1 MICMEGGHTAIILL
15 CRVVTKTIVMLSL
28 LFGATTVAAQSL
40 EYKSVDDVALQTEI
54 GIRLFNQPTDG
65 CWSCHG
71 TDANSLKSRAGDN
84 KTVRLSD
91 PSTWRSYQIVS
102 TFDSDTGLSQR
113 QIAVSLIRLGAD
125 EWNRQ
130 LAPLIRVQSG
140 SNEIFFDERM
150 IGIHSGYLKKNQRA
164 IARILKRAKIRAS
177 REDVLDIM
185 ATSVFAYLANDL
197 LTEIPKK

>member
-1 MICMEGGHTAIILL
+1 MICMKCGGTVIILL

-40 EYKSVDDVALQTEI
+40 EYERVDDVALQTEI

-84 KTVRLSD
+84 KAIRLSD
-91 PSTWRSYQIVS
+91 PSTWRSYQIAP

-130 LAPLIRVQSG
+130 VAPLIRSQTG

-164 IARILKRAKIRAS
+164 IARLLKRAKIRANQD
-177 REDVLDIM
+177 EVLDIM

-197 LTEIPKK
+197 MP

>member
-1 MICMEGGHTAIILL
+1 MICMKCGGTVIILL
-15 CRVVTKTIVMLSL
+15 CRVVTKTIVMLSF

-40 EYKSVDDVALQTEI
+40 EYKSVDDVALQAEI

-84 KTVRLSD
+84 KAIRLSD
-91 PSTWRSYQIVS
+91 PSTWRSYQIAP

-130 LAPLIRVQSG
+130 VAPLIRSQTG

-164 IARILKRAKIRAS
+164 IARLLKRAKVRANQD
-177 REDVLDIM
+177 EVLDIM

-197 LTEIPKK
+197 MP

>member
-1 MICMEGGHTAIILL
+1 MICMKCGGTVIILL

-40 EYKSVDDVALQTEI
+40 EYESVDDVALQTEI

-84 KTVRLSD
+84 KAIRLSD
-91 PSTWRSYQIVS
+91 PSTWRSYQIAP

-125 EWNRQ
+125 DWNRQ
-130 LAPLIRVQSG
+130 VAPLIRSQTG

-164 IARILKRAKIRAS
+164 IARLLKRAKIRANQD
-177 REDVLDIM
+177 EVLDIM

-197 LTEIPKK
+197 MP

>member
-1 MICMEGGHTAIILL
+1 MISIEGGHTAIISP
-15 CRVVTKTIVMLSL
+15 CRLVTKTIVILGL

-40 EYKSVDDVALQTEI
+40 EYKSVGDVALQTET

-71 TDANSLKSRAGDN
+71 TDANSLNSRAGDN

-91 PSTWRSYQIVS
+91 PQTWRSQQTVS
-102 TFDSDTGLSQR
+102 TFDSATAPSPT

-130 LAPLIRVQSG
+130 LAPLIRAQSG

-164 IARILKRAKIRAS
+164 IGRILKRAKIRAS

-185 ATSVFAYLANDL
+185 ATSVFAYLVNDL
-197 LTEIPKK
+197 LNEIPNK

>member
-1 MICMEGGHTAIILL
+1 MIRKAYGHTATTTLGCL
-15 CRVVTKTIVMLSL
+15 VTRTIFIFCL

-84 KTVRLSD
+84 KAIRLSD
-91 PSTWRSYQIVS
+91 PSTWRSYQIAP

-113 QIAVSLIRLGAD
+113 QIAVSLIRRGAD
-125 EWNRQ
+125 DWNRQ
-130 LAPLIRVQSG
+130 LAPLIRAQTG

-150 IGIHSGYLKKNQRA
+150 IGMHSGYLKKNQRA
-164 IARILKRAKIRAS
+164 IARLLKRAKVRANQD
-177 REDVLDIM
+177 EVLDIM

-197 LTEIPKK
+197 MP

>member
-1 MICMEGGHTAIILL
+1 MICMKCGGTVIILL

-84 KTVRLSD
+84 KAIRLSD
-91 PSTWRSYQIVS
+91 PSTWRSYQIAP

-125 EWNRQ
+125 DWNRQ
-130 LAPLIRVQSG
+130 VAPLIRSQTG

-164 IARILKRAKIRAS
+164 ITRLLKRAKIRANQD
-177 REDVLDIM
+177 EVLDIM

-197 LTEIPKK
+197 MP

>member
-1 MICMEGGHTAIILL
+1 MICMKCGGTVIILL

-40 EYKSVDDVALQTEI
+40 EYESVDDVALQTEI

-84 KTVRLSD
+84 KAIRLSD
-91 PSTWRSYQIVS
+91 PSTWRSYQIAP

-113 QIAVSLIRLGAD
+113 QIAVSLIRRGAD

-130 LAPLIRVQSG
+130 VAPLIRSQTG

-164 IARILKRAKIRAS
+164 IARLLKRAKVRANQD
-177 REDVLDIM
+177 EVLDIM

-197 LTEIPKK
+197 MP

>member
-1 MICMEGGHTAIILL
+1 MICMKCGGTVIILL

-40 EYKSVDDVALQTEI
+40 EYESVDDVALQTEI

-84 KTVRLSD
+84 KAIRLSD
-91 PSTWRSYQIVS
+91 PSTWRSYQIAP

-130 LAPLIRVQSG
+130 VAPLIRSQTG

-164 IARILKRAKIRAS
+164 IARLLKRAKIRANQD
-177 REDVLDIM
+177 EVLDIM

-197 LTEIPKK
+197 MP

>member
-1 MICMEGGHTAIILL
+1 MIYLKGDYTAVILL
-15 CRVVTKTIVMLSL
+15 GRLLSKATMILGL
-28 LFGATTVAAQSL
+28 LFSATTVAAQSL
-40 EYKSVDDVALQTEI
+40 ECKRVDDVALQTEI

-71 TDANSLKSRAGDN
+71 TNAKTLKSRAGDN
-84 KTVRLSD
+84 KAVRLSD
-91 PSTWRSYQIVS
+91 PSTWRSYQIVP
-102 TFDSDTGLSQR
+102 TFDSNTGLSQR

-130 LAPLIRVQSG
+130 LAPLIHMQSG

-150 IGIHSGYLKKNQRA
+150 IGIHSGYLKKNQRT

>member
-15 CRVVTKTIVMLSL
+15 CRVVTKTIVMLNL

-40 EYKSVDDVALQTEI
+40 EYKSVDDMALQTEI

-84 KTVRLSD
+84 KAIRLSD
-91 PSTWRSYQIVS
+91 PSTWRSYQIAP
-102 TFDSDTGLSQR
+102 TFESDTGLSQR

-125 EWNRQ
+125 DWNRQ
-130 LAPLIRVQSG
+130 VAPLIRSQTG

-164 IARILKRAKIRAS
+164 IARLLKRAKIRANQD
-177 REDVLDIM
+177 EVLDIM

-197 LTEIPKK
+197 MP

>member
-1 MICMEGGHTAIILL
+1 MIYLKGDYTAVILL
-15 CRVVTKTIVMLSL
+15 GRLLSKATMILGL
-28 LFGATTVAAQSL
+28 LFSATTVAAQSL

-71 TDANSLKSRAGDN
+71 TDANTLKSRTGDN
-84 KTVRLSD
+84 KAIRLSD
-91 PSTWRSYQIVS
+91 PSTWRSHQIVP
-102 TFDSDTGLSQR
+102 TFDSDSGLSQR

-130 LAPLIRVQSG
+130 LAPLIRSQTG

-150 IGIHSGYLKKNQRA
+150 IGIHSGYLKKNQRV

-185 ATSVFAYLANDL
+185 ATSVFAYMANDL
-197 LTEIPKK
+197 LTELPKK

>member
-1 MICMEGGHTAIILL
+1 MICMKCGGTVIILL

-40 EYKSVDDVALQTEI
+40 EYKRVDDVALQTEI

-84 KTVRLSD
+84 KAIRLSD
-91 PSTWRSYQIVS
+91 PSTWRSYQIAP

-125 EWNRQ
+125 DWNRQ
-130 LAPLIRVQSG
+130 VAPLIRSQTG

-164 IARILKRAKIRAS
+164 ITRLLKRAKIRANQD
-177 REDVLDIM
+177 EVLDIM

-197 LTEIPKK
+197 MP

>member
-1 MICMEGGHTAIILL
+1 MIGKSYGHTATSKLDCL
-15 CRVVTKTIVMLSL
+15 VTRTIVILCL

-84 KTVRLSD
+84 KAIRLSD
-91 PSTWRSYQIVS
+91 PSTWRSYQIAP

-125 EWNRQ
+125 DWNRQ
-130 LAPLIRVQSG
+130 LAPLIRAQTG

-164 IARILKRAKIRAS
+164 IARLLKRAKVRANQD
-177 REDVLDIM
+177 EVLDIM

-197 LTEIPKK
+197 MP

>member
-1 MICMEGGHTAIILL
+1 MIRAKGRPKAMASFL
-15 CRVVTKTIVMLSL
+15 RVVTGTFLLFSL
-28 LFGATTVAAQSL
+28 TFGATSVTAQTL
-40 EYKSVDDVALQTEI
+40 EYRSIDDAALQTEI
-54 GIRLFNQPTDG
+54 GMRLFNQPTDG

-71 TDANSLKSRAGDN
+71 SDAKSLKSRSGDN
-84 KTVRLSD
+84 KAVRLSD
-91 PSTWRSYQIVS
+91 PSTWRSYQIAP

-130 LAPLIRVQSG
+130 LAPLIRAQTG

-164 IARILKRAKIRAS
+164 IVRLLKRAKIRAS

-197 LTEIPKK
+197 LTETPKN

>member
-1 MICMEGGHTAIILL
+1 MICMKCGGTVIILL

-40 EYKSVDDVALQTEI
+40 EYERVDDVALQTEI

-84 KTVRLSD
+84 KAIRLSD
-91 PSTWRSYQIVS
+91 PSTWRSYQIAP

-130 LAPLIRVQSG
+130 VAPLIRSQTG

-177 REDVLDIM
+177 REDVLDLSLIH
-185 ATSVFAYLANDL
+185 
-197 LTEIPKK
+197 I

>member
-1 MICMEGGHTAIILL
+1 MIGKAYGQTATTTLGCL
-15 CRVVTKTIVMLSL
+15 VTRTIFIFCL

-84 KTVRLSD
+84 KAIRLSD
-91 PSTWRSYQIVS
+91 PSTWRSYQIAP

-125 EWNRQ
+125 DWNRQ
-130 LAPLIRVQSG
+130 LAPLIRAQTG

-164 IARILKRAKIRAS
+164 IARLLKRAKVRANQD
-177 REDVLDIM
+177 EVLDIM

-197 LTEIPKK
+197 MP

>member
-1 MICMEGGHTAIILL
+1 MIGKAYGHTATTTLGCL
-15 CRVVTKTIVMLSL
+15 VTRTIFIFCL

-84 KTVRLSD
+84 KAIRLSD
-91 PSTWRSYQIVS
+91 PSTWRSYQIAP

-130 LAPLIRVQSG
+130 VAPLIRSQTG

>member
-1 MICMEGGHTAIILL
+1 MICMKCGGTVIILL

-40 EYKSVDDVALQTEI
+40 EYESVDDVALQTEI
-54 GIRLFNQPTDG
+54 GIRLLNQPTDG

-71 TDANSLKSRAGDN
+71 TDANSLKSRAVDN
-84 KTVRLSD
+84 KSIRLSD
-91 PSTWRSYQIVS
+91 PSTWRSYQIAP
-102 TFDSDTGLSQR
+102 TFDSDTGLSQS
-113 QIAVSLIRLGAD
+113 QIAVSLIRIGAD

-130 LAPLIRVQSG
+130 VAPLIRSQTG
-140 SNEIFFDERM
+140 SNEILFDERM